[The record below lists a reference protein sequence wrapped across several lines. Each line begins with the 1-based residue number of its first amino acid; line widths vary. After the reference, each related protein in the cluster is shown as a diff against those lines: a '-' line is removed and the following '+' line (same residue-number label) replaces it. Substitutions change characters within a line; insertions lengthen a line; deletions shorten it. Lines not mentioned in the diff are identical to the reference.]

1 MSQALYDLPEGWC
14 FESFKKIVINLDG
27 KRIPIKSDE
36 RKNTHGTYPYYGA
49 TGIIDYVDEY
59 IFEGENI
66 LISEDGA
73 NLVARKYPIAF
84 IATGKYWVN
93 NHAHVV
99 NAKSE
104 FTTNS
109 FLKWFFE
116 WFDLSSYITGSAQPK
131 LSQGKLNSIQVPLPP
146 LAEQTRIVEKLDAVL
161 SRIDTAIDELQQSR
175 VLVDAMFKS
184 YLSSLSYETVK
195 LGDLVNITT
204 GRLDANAAT
213 DDGEFSFFTC
223 SRETYRIDN
232 YAFDCEAI
240 LLAGNNAV
248 GDFNVKH
255 FKGKFNAYQRT
266 YVITVKDN
274 NTLLYRFLYFQL
286 VDSMLRFKNKSIGS
300 GTKFLKIGMIKD
312 LDILLP
318 NLAEQQQLV
327 EALDALN
334 DKTTQLKTELTAKI
348 GMFNQLKASVLDG
361 AFRGEL
367 K

>member
-1 MSQALYDLPEGWC
+1 
-14 FESFKKIVINLDG
+14 
-27 KRIPIKSDE
+27 
-36 RKNTHGTYPYYGA
+36 
-49 TGIIDYVDEY
+49 
-59 IFEGENI
+59 
-66 LISEDGA
+66 
-73 NLVARKYPIAF
+73 
-84 IATGKYWVN
+84 
-93 NHAHVV
+93 
-99 NAKSE
+99 
-104 FTTNS
+104 
-109 FLKWFFE
+109 
-116 WFDLSSYITGSAQPK
+116 
-131 LSQGKLNSIQVPLPP
+131 
-146 LAEQTRIVEKLDAVL
+146 
-161 SRIDTAIDELQQSR
+161 
-175 VLVDAMFKS
+175 
-184 YLSSLSYETVK
+184 LSSLSYETVK

-318 NLAEQQQLV
+318 NLAEQQQVV

-348 GMFNQLKASVLDG
+348 GIFNQLKASVLDG
-361 AFRGEL
+361 AFRGEVC
-367 K
+367 